1 MIQIANASWS
11 TSTYKYSKL
20 LEYTGAFY
28 TSSVV
33 YFSFIAMGT
42 SLLSNSEELLI
53 FPFNF
58 LFIIK

>member
-1 MIQIANASWS
+1 MS

-20 LEYTGAFY
+20 LEYTGAYY
-28 TSSVV
+28 TSYVL

-42 SLLSNSEELLI
+42 SYLLSNSEELLI

>member
-1 MIQIANASWS
+1 MS

-20 LEYTGAFY
+20 LEYTGAYY
-28 TSSVV
+28 TSYVL